1 MKRNPVRSKNNISN
15 VSTVTSIG
23 RKFPKIGLLNNYVK
37 YWQLAIMLLPAVV
50 FYIVFKYIPIYGV
63 IIAFKDYRFN
73 LGILGSPWVGFDN
86 FIELFSVPSFREV
99 LSNTIII
106 SSYKL
111 LTGFPAPI
119 IFAIL
124 LNEMRL
130 HRYKKVVQT
139 ISYLPHFLSW
149 VILGGI
155 FYQFLSPSDGP
166 VNIVLKQLGLKPI
179 FFLADVRWFRT
190 ILILTSIWKDFG
202 WSSIIYLAALSR
214 IDTELY
220 EAAQIDGANRFQR
233 IIHITLP
240 GLTPVIT
247 IMLIFATGK
256 LINDDFDQIF
266 NLYNP
271 AVYKVGDVLSTY
283 TYRVGLVQMRYSFAT
298 AVGLFKNL
306 ISFILVLV
314 TNSITKRINEYGLW

>member
-1 MKRNPVRSKNNISN
+1 MKKKSETAEDTVNTI
-15 VSTVTSIG
+15 STVGGYNKQFNKTGI
-23 RKFPKIGLLNNYVK
+23 INNYIK
-37 YWQLAIMLLPAVV
+37 YWQLSLMLLPAVA
-50 FYIVFKYIPIYGV
+50 FYVIFKYMPIYGV
-63 IIAFKDYRFN
+63 MIAFKDYRFN
-73 LGILGSPWVGFDN
+73 LGILGSPWVGLEN
-86 FIELFSVPSFREV
+86 FKELFSVPSFREV

-106 SSYKL
+106 STYKL
-111 LTGFPAPI
+111 LMGFPAPI

-124 LNEMRL
+124 LNEIRL
-130 HRYKKVVQT
+130 PRYKKVVQT

-166 VNIVLKQLGLKPI
+166 VNILLKQLGVKPI
-179 FFLADVRWFRT
+179 FFLADVRWFRP

-202 WSSIIYLAALSR
+202 WSSIIYLAALSG

-220 EAAQIDGANRFQR
+220 EAAHIDGANRFQR
-233 IIHITLP
+233 ILHVTIP
-240 GLTPVIT
+240 GLASVIT
-247 IMLIFATGK
+247 IMLIFAVGK

-298 AVGLFKNL
+298 AVGFFKNL
-306 ISFILVLV
+306 ISFILVLSAN
-314 TNSITKRINEYGLW
+314 TITKRINEYGLW